1 MKKHLVHLRFCL
13 IKREYFPKSELFRIY
28 IDKNNNVGIDLDG
41 KNIGRGA
48 YLSKDEE
55 VILKAKKRKILNKA
69 LRSNVK
75 NEIYDTLL
83 QLLKER
89 R

>member
-1 MKKHLVHLRFCL
+1 MKKHLVHPRFCL
-13 IKREYFPKSELFRIY
+13 IKREYFPKDELFRIY

-69 LRSNVK
+69 LRNNVK
-75 NEIYDTLL
+75 DEIYDTLL